1 MASRIKNLN
10 KHWYVVYTRSRLEKK
25 AEQLLA
31 EQGIHVYLPLQKRL
45 KQWSDRKKWIYEPL
59 FKSYVFVY
67 ISQQD
72 FSKVIK
78 TEGVVAFVMFEGEPA
93 RIPPQQIKA
102 VKHFVKTG
110 EDLEDKPGKYNIGD
124 MVTVAKGQMKG
135 LTGKLVEHTG
145 KKRVRIEI
153 HGINKTV
160 FVKLPP
166 SYLEY
171 AKEEENSQKENR

>member
-1 MASRIKNLN
+1 MDSRMKNPN
-10 KHWYVVYTRSRLEKK
+10 KHWYVIYTRSRLEKK
-25 AEQLLA
+25 VEQFLL
-31 EQGIHVYLPLQKRL
+31 EEDIHVYLPLQKRL

-67 ISQQD
+67 ISEKD
-72 FSKVIK
+72 FLKVTR
-78 TEGVVAFVMFEGEPA
+78 TEGVVAFVMFEGQPA

-102 VKHFVKTG
+102 VKHFIKTG
-110 EDLEDKPGKYNIGD
+110 EGLEDKPGKYNIGD
-124 MVTVAKGQMKG
+124 LVTITRGAMKG
-135 LTGKLVEHTG
+135 LSGKLIEHTG

-166 SYLEY
+166 SYLELM
-171 AKEEENSQKENR
+171 AKRE